1 MSKGLRQEIFF
12 VSVIL
17 LAVALVGLLF
27 NHTRIFLLVALIGYL
42 FWHLYNLHRL
52 TRWLNSPSKNVPE
65 TSGVWDEVYYQLFQL
80 YQRQRSARRKLTT
93 MLSRFQESTQALPYA
108 TMVLNEYFEI
118 DWFNSAAKRMF
129 ELRTSN
135 DVGQRIDNLIRQ
147 PNFVAYIKSR
157 NYEKP
162 LEFSLGENHLLLT
175 LTPYGSGQY
184 LMIAR
189 DITERTKLDAMRRDF
204 IANASHELRTP
215 ITVISGFVEML
226 REQSGEEFKMPLEKI
241 HDQAERMQ
249 LILKELLQ
257 LARLES
263 ADYVDNPEGVDIPSL
278 LQEIYEDALALDNS
292 RHSIQLSVVPLTIS
306 GNREELRMAFSNLVS
321 NAMRYTP
328 ENRAIKI
335 VSSVDEGG
343 ASVGVEDEGI
353 GITYEHIPR
362 LTERF
367 YRIDPGRSRDQGGTG
382 LGLSIVKHVLDRH
395 HGELLIRSTPG
406 KGSTFSCHFPR
417 AQTASEP
424 GAAVTQL

>member
-1 MSKGLRQEIFF
+1 
-12 VSVIL
+12 
-17 LAVALVGLLF
+17 
-27 NHTRIFLLVALIGYL
+27 
-42 FWHLYNLHRL
+42 
-52 TRWLNSPSKNVPE
+52 
-65 TSGVWDEVYYQLFQL
+65 
-80 YQRQRSARRKLTT
+80 
-93 MLSRFQESTQALPYA
+93 
-108 TMVLNEYFEI
+108 
-118 DWFNSAAKRMF
+118 
-129 ELRTSN
+129 
-135 DVGQRIDNLIRQ
+135 
-147 PNFVAYIKSR
+147 
-157 NYEKP
+157 
-162 LEFSLGENHLLLT
+162 
-175 LTPYGSGQY
+175 
-184 LMIAR
+184 
-189 DITERTKLDAMRRDF
+189 
-204 IANASHELRTP
+204 
-215 ITVISGFVEML
+215 
-226 REQSGEEFKMPLEKI
+226 
-241 HDQAERMQ
+241 
-249 LILKELLQ
+249 
-257 LARLES
+257 
-263 ADYVDNPEGVDIPSL
+263 